1 MGCHMPQP
9 RLRRVASVH
18 DLDAAI
24 DEYRFRGY
32 RVLRRNDEK
41 ALLQRVDKGTVPM
54 HVFLGMFTLGIGN
67 VIYALACQAK
77 ADRVMI
83 RVEEVD

>member
-1 MGCHMPQP
+1 MSTP
-9 RLRRVASVH
+9 RQRRVASVH

-41 ALLQRVDKGTVPM
+41 ALLQKVDKGTVPM
-54 HVFLGMFTLGIGN
+54 HVVLAMFTLGIGN
-67 VIYALACQAK
+67 IIYAIACQAK
-77 ADRVMI
+77 ADQVVI
-83 RVEEVD
+83 RVEKSD

>member
-1 MGCHMPQP
+1 MPEP

-32 RVLRRNDEK
+32 RVLRRAESK
-41 ALLQRVDKGTVPM
+41 ALLQKVDKGTIGM
-54 HVFLGMFTLGIGN
+54 HVVLAMFTLGIGN
-67 VIYALACQAK
+67 IIYAMTCQAQ
-77 ADRVMI
+77 ADQVVI
-83 RVEEVD
+83 RVEPVK